1 MKNYI
6 LSYNQINESNEFD
19 DLSFEEVGRL
29 VDIGIIDHPD
39 LIKIYDYVKTGS
51 IGDLNLRHSTLTHLP
66 NWLTKVG
73 GELHIS
79 YAMIEDISDP
89 LFIKRGI
96 YAVNSNLK
104 EFKRTQVDGQLVLD
118 YTKITKLPDN
128 LIVRGFLSVEGI
140 QFEKIP
146 IGLQIHG
153 HLLISGSNLEQ
164 FSDKELHKMYKI
176 GGTIYR

>member
-6 LSYNQINESNEFD
+6 LKYNQINESNELD
-19 DLSFEEVGRL
+19 NLSFEEVGRL
-29 VDIGIIDHPD
+29 VDLGILDED
-39 LIKIYDYVKTGS
+39 LLYIYNYVKNGS
-51 IGDLNLRHSTLTHLP
+51 IGNLSLTDSKLTHLP

-96 YAVNSNLK
+96 YAANSNLK
-104 EFKRTQVDGQLVLD
+104 EFRRTQVDGHLVLG
-118 YTKITKLPDN
+118 YTKITKLPIN

-140 QFEKIP
+140 QFEQFPTCLVIEDSLY
-146 IGLQIHG
+146 IEY
-153 HLLISGSNLEQ
+153 SNLEQ
-164 FSDKELHKMYKI
+164 FSDEELREMYKI